1 MLRRVWPFVTP
12 WMVVHLAPLSM
23 EFSKKEYWSGLP
35 FPTPG
40 DLPSPGIEPEFLAS
54 PALQADSLPVC
65 YDPALYG
72 KSLPTP
78 ETCSPVSF
86 SGNKPYMTSGK
97 ECIGPCR
104 NCKQEGSKEVAATVY
119 ILCFGIIYFLLS
131 YHLVFPSASDSEE
144 SAWNAGDQSSIPGS
158 GRLPGEGNGN
168 PLQYSC
174 LEKSHG
180 WRSLVGYSPCG
191 CKESDMT
198 EQLTW
203 TEF

>member
-1 MLRRVWPFVTP
+1 
-12 WMVVHLAPLSM
+12 MVVHLAPLSM

-104 NCKQEGSKEVAATVY
+104 NCKQEGSKEDHTVLMTVA
-119 ILCFGIIYFLLS
+119 L
-131 YHLVFPSASDSEE
+131 
-144 SAWNAGDQSSIPGS
+144 
-158 GRLPGEGNGN
+158 
-168 PLQYSC
+168 
-174 LEKSHG
+174 
-180 WRSLVGYSPCG
+180 
-191 CKESDMT
+191 
-198 EQLTW
+198 
-203 TEF
+203 